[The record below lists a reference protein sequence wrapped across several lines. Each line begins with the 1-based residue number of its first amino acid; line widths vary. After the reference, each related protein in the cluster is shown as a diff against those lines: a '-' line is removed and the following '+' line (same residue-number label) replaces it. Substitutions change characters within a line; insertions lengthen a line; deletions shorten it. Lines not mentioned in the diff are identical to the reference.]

1 MGDVFDVMDIQKM
14 IALGI
19 YQDHIISNVKSMD
32 GKEETNK
39 GIFISEKFPNYH
51 HHQLNHQ

>member
-1 MGDVFDVMDIQKM
+1 MGDVFDVTDIQKM